1 MSKTSFDEYPRATK
15 DDEPTEIANWN
26 ILHVI
31 GAGGMGLVFHGN
43 LPDHTK
49 AAIKIIK
56 PDVLSSESIRRF
68 EREIS
73 AHKLINSPYVAKMM
87 ESSLEND
94 PAYMAIEFIHGLT
107 LAQIIENKG
116 YLSEKLWLLY
126 AKQTFLGLEQIH
138 ARGLV
143 HRDIKPANI
152 MKLEDKEM
160 IKIIDLGI
168 VKSEERQSSNRTK
181 LIGTLPY
188 MSPEQLL
195 GKSATQK
202 SDIFSAGVTLI
213 ELFTKR
219 HPFLSSENSE
229 ALDHAII
236 EGEPDLGDLSES
248 QKSFCKKLL
257 NKNPSERI
265 TATEAVLIL
274 EDLIKSVFENM
285 RKQKKVIVKKP
296 VIAKKV
302 KVDKPIDPTLIAVLD
317 EFNPDTDSIIQKGS
331 LQYMTVGVS
340 TPSNLSIKPDKLVKS
355 NYIKDLMNLIK
366 INTLF
371 LSGIGTKIFHVNFY
385 STKFKSEIYFQGF
398 VDKEDQLLVE
408 AVSDDFL
415 SVKFDQYQKNLLINL
430 GWALPNSTNPNYSLQ
445 LANTEAGRAEAAKV
459 IAETSFLIYEATKE
473 TEMFLSPINEK
484 LVNEVKAH
492 ASVNIASDGSFK
504 LSKEKVNEDQYSKWQ
519 IIGYFERDYEND
531 LLLENLVARQ
541 RENNKVYKRE
551 KKTWKYIGIFENPV
565 KTGIEKI
572 GAKNGFVFSKKII
585 NLFDNAELEKE
596 FLTFEGTTKFLDYVP
611 DLSAKYTDQ
620 EKMWPLTDNMIE
632 LGSDTASDFDD
643 FLGLFTLSS
652 SNVNKNV
659 VLGLFAKHPQTQK
672 FYGRTQGKWKLLF
685 ESPLT
690 YGHEIFFVTKKF
702 INFFDTRSLKPDK
715 PIRHSELEDFIHNPD
730 FEEILPVSKVNK
742 SDQIRYSE
750 VPPALQKLIKDL
762 ISKVEDKIGKDEAD
776 TKTEQLREFMTSKNY
791 YSQSEISSQM
801 AKLLR
806 VLT

>member
-1 MSKTSFDEYPRATK
+1 MPKTSFDEYPRATK

-398 VDKEDQLLVE
+398 VDKENQLLVE

-415 SVKFDQYQKNLLINL
+415 SVKFV
-430 GWALPNSTNPNYSLQ
+430 SC
-445 LANTEAGRAEAAKV
+445 
-459 IAETSFLIYEATKE
+459 SFT
-473 TEMFLSPINEK
+473 
-484 LVNEVKAH
+484 
-492 ASVNIASDGSFK
+492 
-504 LSKEKVNEDQYSKWQ
+504 
-519 IIGYFERDYEND
+519 
-531 LLLENLVARQ
+531 
-541 RENNKVYKRE
+541 
-551 KKTWKYIGIFENPV
+551 
-565 KTGIEKI
+565 
-572 GAKNGFVFSKKII
+572 
-585 NLFDNAELEKE
+585 
-596 FLTFEGTTKFLDYVP
+596 
-611 DLSAKYTDQ
+611 
-620 EKMWPLTDNMIE
+620 
-632 LGSDTASDFDD
+632 
-643 FLGLFTLSS
+643 
-652 SNVNKNV
+652 
-659 VLGLFAKHPQTQK
+659 
-672 FYGRTQGKWKLLF
+672 
-685 ESPLT
+685 
-690 YGHEIFFVTKKF
+690 
-702 INFFDTRSLKPDK
+702 
-715 PIRHSELEDFIHNPD
+715 
-730 FEEILPVSKVNK
+730 
-742 SDQIRYSE
+742 
-750 VPPALQKLIKDL
+750 
-762 ISKVEDKIGKDEAD
+762 
-776 TKTEQLREFMTSKNY
+776 
-791 YSQSEISSQM
+791 
-801 AKLLR
+801 
-806 VLT
+806 